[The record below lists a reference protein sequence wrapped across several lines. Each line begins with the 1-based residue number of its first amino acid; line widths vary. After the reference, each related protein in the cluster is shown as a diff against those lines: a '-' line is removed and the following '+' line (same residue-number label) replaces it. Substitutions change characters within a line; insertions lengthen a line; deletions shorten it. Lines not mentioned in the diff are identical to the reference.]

1 MLTQRPRGTADVL
14 PGEVEQWQHLEQ
26 VVRDTCTRYHYQ
38 EIRTPVFEHTEL
50 FQRGVG
56 ETTDIVA
63 KEMYT
68 FLDRG
73 GRSVTLRPEYTAG
86 VVRAFVENKLYGQ
99 PGAVKLF
106 YAGPMFRYE
115 KPQKG
120 RWRQFHQYGV
130 EALGADDPALDAE
143 VIALNLDL
151 LAGFGLQGVEL
162 ELNSVGCPVCRPLHR
177 EQMLAKLQPLADRF
191 CGDCQQ
197 RLTRNPLRVF
207 DCKQPACQALLAES
221 GAPTI
226 RASLCP
232 ACAEHFAQVQAHL
245 AAMDLPYRLN
255 DHLVRGLDYYTRT
268 TWECIVPGYS
278 SVAGGGRYNGLVREL
293 GGPETPGV
301 GFAGGFER
309 ALLVLQEQG
318 LTRARPAALDA
329 FVVVVDAA
337 AAPLATRVLRQLRS
351 AGLVA
356 DRDYRGRG
364 IKAQLKQADRDGARF
379 AVLLGEAE
387 LATGLATVKDLQ
399 TGLQAQVALADIA
412 EYVGKGGADRVA
424 ST

>member
-14 PGEVEQWQHLEQ
+14 PGEVEQWQYLEQ

-68 FLDRG
+68 FVDRG

-86 VVRAFVENKLYGQ
+86 VVRAFVENKLYSQ

-162 ELNSVGCPVCRPLHR
+162 ELNSVGCPVCRPHHR
-177 EQMLAKLQPLADRF
+177 AQMLAKLQPLAERF
-191 CGDCQQ
+191 CTDCQQ
-197 RLTRNPLRVF
+197 RLTLNPLRVF
-207 DCKQPACQALLAES
+207 DCKQPGCQALLAAS

-226 RASLCP
+226 RASLCS

-245 AAMDLPYRLN
+245 AAMGLPYRLN

-268 TWECIVPGYS
+268 TWECVVPGYS

-293 GGPETPGV
+293 GGQETPGV

-318 LTRARPAALDA
+318 QTQVRPAVLDA

-387 LATGLATVKDLQ
+387 LASGQATVKNLQ
-399 TGLQAQVALADIA
+399 TGIQAQVALADVA
-412 EYVGKGGADRVA
+412 EYVGKGGVDRVA
-424 ST
+424 AT